1 MDFELWT
8 PMQDSLL
15 FDTSPAPSD
24 ETLAEVNAELLQRAK
39 QMPQYR
45 ERVLIFGDGPIEAR
59 VAVVGESPGPPD
71 IDSGRPFMGP
81 AGQMLERILSAINLR
96 RDECY
101 LTNVVKMISTGDE
114 LTPDVLS
121 LFTPY
126 LHREL
131 AVVRPRVV
139 IAFGNTPTRALLR
152 TKKPISQMRGEF
164 HDYHEAKLMPT
175 FNPAYLLRDPSKKRE
190 VWEDVKKVQTFLAS
204 L

>member
-1 MDFELWT
+1 
-8 PMQDSLL
+8 MQSSL
-15 FDTSPAPSD
+15 FDETPAEESA

-39 QMPQYR
+39 ALPQYAG
-45 ERVLIFGDGPIEAR
+45 RVFILGEGQVGAR

-81 AGQMLERILSAINLR
+81 AGQMLERILASIGLK

-101 LTNVVKMISTGDE
+101 LTNTVKYISSGDE
-114 LTPDVLS
+114 ITPDVLS
-121 LFTPY
+121 FFTPY

-131 AVVRPRVV
+131 AVVRPRAV

-152 TKKPISQMRGEF
+152 TKKPISQLRGEF
-164 HDYHEAKLMPT
+164 QDYHGMQLMPT

-190 VWEDVKKVQTFLAS
+190 VWEDMKRVRALLQTTS
-204 L
+204 